1 MHSLAFQGIM
11 SSKFH
16 ESLFTPSDISISS
29 KHVLAIFD
37 DGHGV
42 FFAVATGVEGVYNP
56 AVLGGAV
63 AQQSS

>member
-1 MHSLAFQGIM
+1 M
-11 SSKFH
+11 SSKFND
-16 ESLFTPSDISISS
+16 SLFTPSDISISVYQY

>member
-11 SSKFH
+11 SSK
-16 ESLFTPSDISISS
+16 TQSDISISS

-56 AVLGGAV
+56 AVFGGAV

>member
-1 MHSLAFQGIM
+1 M
-11 SSKFH
+11 SSEFN

-29 KHVLAIFD
+29 KQVLAIFD

-63 AQQSS
+63 TQ

>member
-1 MHSLAFQGIM
+1 MHSLAFQGLM
-11 SSKFH
+11 SSKFN